1 MSYVFVIP
9 GTLPG
14 LNDYINAER
23 KPGKGRYIAN
33 RMKQESMD
41 KVLLA
46 ARQQLGNI
54 RFHGPVTIFYAWV
67 EPNRRRDKDN
77 ISSYGR
83 KIIQDALVKGGY
95 LEGDGWKDIEWFSDE
110 FAVDRKNP
118 RIIVDI
124 AGYVDY
130 RQGAEEKWKQK

>member
-1 MSYVFVIP
+1 MSYFFVIP

-14 LNDYINAER
+14 LNEYIEAER

-54 RFHGPVTIFYAWV
+54 RFHGPVTIF
-67 EPNRRRDKDN
+67 
-77 ISSYGR
+77 
-83 KIIQDALVKGGY
+83 
-95 LEGDGWKDIEWFSDE
+95 
-110 FAVDRKNP
+110 
-118 RIIVDI
+118 
-124 AGYVDY
+124 
-130 RQGAEEKWKQK
+130 

>member
-1 MSYVFVIP
+1 MNYVFVIP

-14 LNDYINAER
+14 LNEYIDAER
-23 KPGKGRYIAN
+23 KAGKGRYIAN

-46 ARQQLGNI
+46 ARQKLGKI
-54 RFHGPVTIFYAWV
+54 KFRGPVTIFYVWV

-95 LEGDGWKDIEWFSDE
+95 LNGDGWKDIEWFSDI
-110 FAVDRKNP
+110 FLVDRENP

-124 AGYVDY
+124 AGDADCITGV
-130 RQGAEEKWKQK
+130 